1 MKDKYM
7 TALNTVQCGIILDIL
22 QTKSKALI
30 NNLTHD
36 TKFLYDIFHAGLSSP
51 AGMIVAMY
59 MKGFHFLLKVLS
71 IFKLKMGYEY
81 STSSSGGG
89 GAGSPPSPRT
99 GPKGPAFKY
108 SSKISPIKSRQSV
121 SLLAVKELT
130 SIIAPIQNPLLM
142 VATPHVTAKI
152 QPTPI
157 TVPPLPV
164 MKRNK
169 YSSPKV
175 VIRNIGLCFALIIMA
190 PENLKTVVKPSE
202 IVLFVLSK
210 TQALISFIQLKFDN
224 SKIEEPIGTSLST
237 KGGDRNDAL
246 ILKQEKN
253 DSKGCTF
260 LRKIART
267 FF

>member
-1 MKDKYM
+1 M
-7 TALNTVQCGIILDIL
+7 
-22 QTKSKALI
+22 
-30 NNLTHD
+30 
-36 TKFLYDIFHAGLSSP
+36 KFLYDIFHAGLSSP
-51 AGMIVAMY
+51 AGMIVAIY
-59 MKGFHFLLKVLS
+59 TKGFLFLLKVLS

-89 GAGSPPSPRT
+89 GAGSPPPPRT

-108 SSKISPIKSRQSV
+108 SSKISSIKPRQSV
-121 SLLAVKELT
+121 SLLAIKELT
-130 SIIAPIQNPLLM
+130 PMITPVRNPPPM
-142 VATPHVTAKI
+142 VATTHVTAKI

-169 YSSPKV
+169 YSSAKV
-175 VIRNIGLCFALIIMA
+175 VVRNIGLCFALVIMA
-190 PENLKTVVKPSE
+190 PESLKTAIKPSK
-202 IVLFVLSK
+202 ILPFVLSK
-210 TQALISFIQLKFDN
+210 TQALISFILLKLDN
-224 SKIEEPIGTSLST
+224 SKIEEPIGTSLSA

-246 ILKQEKN
+246 ILKQER
-253 DSKGCTF
+253 DVSKGCTF